1 MPDNANAPG
10 SAATSATSPQA
21 DATNGNDTSAILK
34 RLEANDKST
43 REAAKAAAEARTYSD
58 NLRSLHDRQFQEIRA
73 AIARG
78 NSTDNG
84 EGEVQPAATRSAP
97 SSYDLRRE
105 QDFALIKFRQENT
118 DWQDY
123 WEDITAITSDSVKSA
138 PHVRY
143 NPDGTVDFYAS
154 LNDVRSAVELTR
166 LRAKKAD
173 YDAAQKDQERLKS
186 TSRRDA
192 TISGSGASPSEGA
205 IDIAGMSADDMLRKG
220 LLNDHLDPNDLPE
233 ALRRKVS

>member
-1 MPDNANAPG
+1 MADNANAPA
-10 SAATSATSPQA
+10 SAAPGATPAQA
-21 DATNGNDTSAILK
+21 SVGNGNDTSAILT
-34 RLEANDKST
+34 RLEAIDKST
-43 REAAKAAAEARTYSD
+43 KEAAKAAAEARTYSD

-78 NSTDNG
+78 NPTTDG
-84 EGEVQPAATRSAP
+84 EGETQSAPARSAP

-123 WEDITAITSDSVKSA
+123 WDDITAITSDAVKSA

-143 NPDGTVDFYAS
+143 NPDGSVDFYAS

-173 YDAAQKDQERLKS
+173 YDAAQKDQDRLKS

-205 IDIAGMSADDMLRKG
+205 IDLTGISADDMLRKG

-233 ALRRKVS
+233 ALRRKVG